1 MEQAMVGWMPDRATT
16 QTPAQTPARP
26 TGDPSGDEDTMATAE
41 ERMAILRMIEQ
52 GKISAEEGAR
62 LLAALG
68 GRKQGAGTPPPPGA
82 PPRSDVFDTSRGLRV
97 RVYDLVN
104 NQAKVNVSVP
114 VGLFRLIQRFIPASA
129 GVDLAQIEQ
138 AIESGAI
145 GRIVEVVDQEHGTRV
160 EVGIE

>member
-1 MEQAMVGWMPDRATT
+1 MEQAMVRLEPETRAT
-16 QTPAQTPARP
+16 
-26 TGDPSGDEDTMATAE
+26 DNPSGDEDAMATAE

-52 GKISAEEGAR
+52 GKITAEDGAR

-68 GRKQGAGTPPPPGA
+68 EKRQGTPPPRPGS
-82 PPRSDVFDTSRGLRV
+82 PPRSAIFDTSRGLRI
-97 RVYDLVN
+97 RVYDLFN

-145 GRIVEVVDQEHGTRV
+145 GRIVEVVDNEGGTRV
-160 EVGIE
+160 EIGIE

>member
-1 MEQAMVGWMPDRATT
+1 MEHSMVRW
-16 QTPAQTPARP
+16 TP
-26 TGDPSGDEDTMATAE
+26 GDSTDAVGNPSGDEDAMATAE

-52 GKISAEEGAR
+52 GKISAEDGAR

-68 GRKQGAGTPPPPGA
+68 GRKQAAPPPPASGA
-82 PPRSDVFDTSRGLRV
+82 TTRGEVFDTSRGLRI

-145 GRIVEVVDQEHGTRV
+145 GRIVEVVDNEGGTRV
-160 EVGIE
+160 EIGIE

>member
-1 MEQAMVGWMPDRATT
+1 
-16 QTPAQTPARP
+16 
-26 TGDPSGDEDTMATAE
+26 MATAE

-52 GKISAEEGAR
+52 GKISAEDGAR

-68 GRKQGAGTPPPPGA
+68 GRKQSAPPPPPSGA
-82 PPRSDVFDTSRGLRV
+82 ARSEVFDTSRGLRI

-129 GVDLAQIEQ
+129 GVDLTQIEQ

-145 GRIVEVVDQEHGTRV
+145 GRIVEVVDNEGGTRV
-160 EVGIE
+160 EIGIE

>member
-1 MEQAMVGWMPDRATT
+1 MEQPMVRLVPNTT
-16 QTPAQTPARP
+16 IQGMGTQG
-26 TGDPSGDEDTMATAE
+26 TGNPRGDEDEMATAE

-62 LLAALG
+62 LLAALSA
-68 GRKQGAGTPPPPGA
+68 RKSGASAPPPPDR
-82 PPRSDVFDTSRGLRV
+82 PQRSEYFDTSRGLRV

-129 GVDLAQIEQ
+129 GIDLAQIEQ
-138 AIESGAI
+138 AIAAGEI
-145 GRIVEVVDQEHGTRV
+145 GRIVEVVDNDGGTRV
-160 EVGIE
+160 EIGIE

>member
-1 MEQAMVGWMPDRATT
+1 MVRLMPDTT
-16 QTPAQTPARP
+16 ASTA
-26 TGDPSGDEDTMATAE
+26 GNPSGDKDAMATAE

-62 LLAALG
+62 LLAALSA
-68 GRKQGAGTPPPPGA
+68 RKTGASAPPPADTA
-82 PPRSDVFDTSRGLRV
+82 PRGEVFDTSRGLRI

-129 GVDLAQIEQ
+129 GIDVAQIEQ
-138 AIESGAI
+138 AIASGAI
-145 GRIVEVVDQEHGTRV
+145 GRIVEVVDHDGGTRV
-160 EVGIE
+160 EIGIE